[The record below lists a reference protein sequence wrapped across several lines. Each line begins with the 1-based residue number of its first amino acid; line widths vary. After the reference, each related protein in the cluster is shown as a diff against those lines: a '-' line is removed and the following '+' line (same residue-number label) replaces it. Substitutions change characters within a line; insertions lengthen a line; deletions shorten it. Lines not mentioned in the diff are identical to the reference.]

1 MARSHPF
8 RQAGEVLRKPAD
20 LEIAELEARVAAA
33 KAALEAAQEEV
44 QQVTVAAP
52 VAGVVSRLDVRPG
65 MTAEAGAP
73 AWGEILDLSEI
84 DVRCDLTPQEAD
96 GVAVGDVAVVM
107 QEGVQDGHWAGQVV
121 NVGAAADQ
129 QSGKVP
135 VLVRVKNRGE
145 RLRCYVEVSV
155 HFGIERLGDQEKEV
169 PAVESNGVDRSRRGR
184 TPLPARV

>member
-1 MARSHPF
+1 M
-8 RQAGEVLRKPAD
+8 
-20 LEIAELEARVAAA
+20 
-33 KAALEAAQEEV
+33 
-44 QQVTVAAP
+44 
-52 VAGVVSRLDVRPG
+52 
-65 MTAEAGAP
+65 
-73 AWGEILDLSEI
+73 
-84 DVRCDLTPQEAD
+84 
-96 GVAVGDVAVVM
+96 
-107 QEGVQDGHWAGQVV
+107 V
-121 NVGAAADQ
+121 NVGAATDQ

>member
-1 MARSHPF
+1 LSLGKTRPKEHTLRPPTVSNLRFPDENAGMARSHPF

-107 QEGVQDGHWAGQVV
+107 QEGVQDGH
-121 NVGAAADQ
+121 
-129 QSGKVP
+129 
-135 VLVRVKNRGE
+135 
-145 RLRCYVEVSV
+145 
-155 HFGIERLGDQEKEV
+155 
-169 PAVESNGVDRSRRGR
+169 
-184 TPLPARV
+184 